1 VAQFAR
7 GMCLHDDDLAADFL
21 CFVFSVSFPVLLQ
34 LCSSVPFAFR
44 RVFFCFIQP
53 PVVYKKCKRI
63 YIDLIRMRTGERA
76 GDRADLGGGKE
87 REREKERGQRLSETR
102 SVEVEVEKKLSSLSL
117 SPHFFL
123 LSFSCKRARPVCSFK
138 RATHNKRPWALT
150 RSVSGALRAGECAS
164 RRRAGGPRAG
174 RGRWRLL
181 LSLFDLERGCERSSP
196 AIAATFAPWAFRFL
210 VSFCD
215 QCTKEAFES
224 PAAPQDVS
232 IRCRNS
238 ERRGPR
244 RLANHRAA
252 AARRSLANHRHCR
265 LVALS
270 LALLAP
276 QRSLSPGLPILS
288 PKVLFSSL
296 SKLKKPCLKNTQYV
310 EELWKR
316 KQSDVMRFLLRVRCW
331 EYRQLPGLVRLTGP
345 SRPDKVREDRIGLEE
360 REKEKRERERERK
373 KEKREREE
381 GRERGRKS

>member
-1 VAQFAR
+1 MQEDRHRPNSNEDRGAR
-7 GMCLHDDDLAADFL
+7 
-21 CFVFSVSFPVLLQ
+21 
-34 LCSSVPFAFR
+34 R
-44 RVFFCFIQP
+44 RP
-53 PVVYKKCKRI
+53 RGPWRREGARKR
-63 YIDLIRMRTGERA
+63 
-76 GDRADLGGGKE
+76 K
-87 REREKERGQRLSETR
+87 KERGQRLSETR

-181 LSLFDLERGCERSSP
+181 LSLFDLERLSERSSP

-210 VSFCD
+210 VSFCN

-252 AARRSLANHRHCR
+252 ARRSLANHRHCR

-270 LALLAP
+270 LALLAL

-296 SKLKKPCLKNTQYV
+296 SKLEKPCLKNTQYV

-360 REKEKRERERERK
+360 REKEKRERERERERN
-373 KEKREREE
+373 KEEGEGGRQGEREKE
-381 GRERGRKS
+381 QRAGSAISRRRR